1 MAGLN
6 PFRVEGTEHSTQ
18 LANAFSNAVLNPL
31 IVEVVKLLT
40 QLANAFFL
48 NGGFESLYSGGLETL
63 HPAG

>member
-6 PFRVEGTEHSTQ
+6 PFIVEGTEHSTQ

-40 QLANAFFL
+40 QLADAFL
-48 NGGFESLYSGGLETL
+48 NGGFESLYSGGRETL
-63 HPAG
+63 DPAG